1 MEFIGERGDFAGNG
15 ERAKSTVVK
24 LVRGTSGFDVTTKEP
39 HKLIRLV
46 LGLFRNTFV
55 VVVGLDLL
63 CMLEFCSKVS
73 MDMLETLSK
82 IMSSR
87 DCVSFSDLGF
97 ERRMISEVGE
107 EGSLFGGG
115 ILCVVEGEL
124 SDWKVVYPVVL
135 LVGTVGTKVCFEGL
149 VGTFSKSIG
158 LGMVSCGQL
167 VIDLEH
173 CGEFFPEV

>member
-1 MEFIGERGDFAGNG
+1 M
-15 ERAKSTVVK
+15 
-24 LVRGTSGFDVTTKEP
+24 TKEP

-46 LGLFRNTFV
+46 LGLFGNTFV

-63 CMLEFCSKVS
+63 CVLKFCSKFS

-97 ERRMISEVGE
+97 ERRMISKVGK

-135 LVGTVGTKVCFEGL
+135 LVGTVGTKVRFEGL
-149 VGTFSKSIG
+149 VGTFGKSIG
-158 LGMVSCGQL
+158 LGMVSGGRL
-167 VIDLEH
+167 VIDLKH
-173 CGEFFPEV
+173 GGEFFPEMRDEQGASIRRWTRGDHDNGRFDQGITKRVRPQS

>member
-1 MEFIGERGDFAGNG
+1 MEFVGERGDFAGNG

-24 LVRGTSGFDVTTKEP
+24 LVRGTSGFDVTTKKP

-46 LGLFRNTFV
+46 LGLFGNTFV

-63 CMLEFCSKVS
+63 CMLKFCSKFG

-97 ERRMISEVGE
+97 E
-107 EGSLFGGG
+107 
-115 ILCVVEGEL
+115 
-124 SDWKVVYPVVL
+124 
-135 LVGTVGTKVCFEGL
+135 
-149 VGTFSKSIG
+149 
-158 LGMVSCGQL
+158 
-167 VIDLEH
+167 
-173 CGEFFPEV
+173 

>member
-1 MEFIGERGDFAGNG
+1 M
-15 ERAKSTVVK
+15 
-24 LVRGTSGFDVTTKEP
+24 
-39 HKLIRLV
+39 IRLV
-46 LGLFRNTFV
+46 LRLFRNTFV

-63 CMLEFCSKVS
+63 CMLEFRSKFG

-107 EGSLFGGG
+107 ERSLFGGG

-124 SDWKVVYPVVL
+124 GDWKVVYPVVL
-135 LVGTVGTKVCFEGL
+135 LVRTIGTKVGFECL
-149 VGTFSKSIG
+149 VGTLSKSIS
-158 LGMVSCGQL
+158 LGMVCGGRL

-173 CGEFFPEV
+173 GGEFFPEMRDE

>member
-1 MEFIGERGDFAGNG
+1 MEFVGERGDFAGNR

-24 LVRGTSGFDVTTKEP
+24 LVRGTSGFDVTTKKP

-63 CMLEFCSKVS
+63 CVLEFCSKFG

-135 LVGTVGTKVCFEGL
+135 LVGTVDTKVRFEGL
-149 VGTFSKSIG
+149 VGTFGKSIG
-158 LGMVSCGQL
+158 LGMVSGGRL
-167 VIDLEH
+167 VIDLKH
-173 CGEFFPEV
+173 GGEFFPEV

>member
-1 MEFIGERGDFAGNG
+1 MEFVGERGDFAGNR

-24 LVRGTSGFDVTTKEP
+24 LVRGTGGFDVTTKEP

-46 LGLFRNTFV
+46 LGLFGNTFV

-63 CMLEFCSKVS
+63 CMLEFCSKFG

-97 ERRMISEVGE
+97 ERRMISKVGE

-115 ILCVVEGEL
+115 VLCIVEGEL
-124 SDWKVVYPVVL
+124 GDWKVVYPVVL
-135 LVGTVGTKVCFEGL
+135 LVIDVNAEILLEYL
-149 VGTFSKSIG
+149 VDALRLAIG
-158 LGMVSCGQL
+158 FGMIS
-167 VIDLEH
+167 
-173 CGEFFPEV
+173 